1 MRKNVFSKLRRSANR
16 ALLFLARGGHLDL
29 LQLTGDRLLVPTPVA
44 LEIRRRGSEDVTVR
58 VLDATPWLEI
68 VDPPPVP
75 SVIHAWDLGPGE
87 SAVLAW
93 ARAHPGCKAII
104 DDLVARRCAATLGVP
119 VRGTLGLVLLA
130 KKRGR
135 IPLARP
141 VLEALRQA
149 GMYLSDRVVNGALA
163 LVGE

>member
-1 MRKNVFSKLRRSANR
+1 MAN
-16 ALLFLARGGHLDL
+16 ASPIIFLARGGYLDF
-29 LQLTGDRLLVPTPVA
+29 QQVTSNRVLVPMPVA
-44 LEIRRRGSEDVTVR
+44 LEIRRRGSEDVTAR
-58 VLDATPWLEI
+58 ALDATPWLEV

-93 ARAHPGCKAII
+93 ARAHPGCEAII
-104 DDLVARRCAATLGVP
+104 DDLAARRCAATLGVP

-141 VLEALRQA
+141 VLLALRQA
-149 GMYLSDRVVNGALA
+149 GMYLSDRIVNDAFA
-163 LVGE
+163 IVDE

>member
-1 MRKNVFSKLRRSANR
+1 MGEPAVAN
-16 ALLFLARGGHLDL
+16 ASPVIFLARGGHLDL
-29 LQLTGDRLLVPTPVA
+29 LQLTGDRVLVPTPVA
-44 LEIRRRGSEDVTVR
+44 VEIRRRGSEDVTAR
-58 VLDATPWLEI
+58 ALDRTPWLE
-68 VDPPPVP
+68 VVEPPPVP
-75 SVIHAWDLGPGE
+75 SIIHAWDLGPGE

-93 ARAHPGCKAII
+93 AHAHSGCEAII
-104 DDLVARRCAATLGVP
+104 DDLAARRCATTLGIP

-141 VLEALRQA
+141 VVEALRQA

-163 LVGE
+163 LVDE

>member
-1 MRKNVFSKLRRSANR
+1 MAEPAVAN
-16 ALLFLARGGHLDL
+16 ASPLIFLARGGHLDL
-29 LQLTGDRLLVPTPVA
+29 LQLTGDRILVPTPVA
-44 LEIRRRGSEDVTVR
+44 LEIRRRGSQDVTAR
-58 VLDATPWLEI
+58 ALDGTRWLE
-68 VDPPPVP
+68 VVEPPPVP
-75 SVIHAWDLGPGE
+75 AVIHAWDLGLGE

-93 ARAHPGCKAII
+93 AHAHPSCEAIV
-104 DDLVARRCAATLGVP
+104 DDLAARRCAATLGIP

-149 GMYLSDRVVNGALA
+149 GMYLSDRVVNDALV